1 MPIIKRYANRKL
13 YDTSARRYVT
23 LGGIAALIA
32 QGETV
37 HIIENETGEDITTQT
52 LAQVILEQ
60 EKLNGGIFPQVALA
74 HLIQTGASAVHNIY
88 DGLSGLLN
96 PMELVEFEIERR
108 VKSLIEKELLSEE
121 EGNRLSAMLSGEK
134 ITPDEPPASDDE
146 PIDVQKVADL
156 QAEVERLENELAA
169 LQNRE

>member
-60 EKLNGGIFPQVALA
+60 EKINGGIFPQVALA

-88 DGLSGLLN
+88 DGLNNLLN
-96 PMELVEFEIERR
+96 PMDWVEFEIERR
-108 VKSLIEKELLSEE
+108 IKSLIEKGLLSKE
-121 EGNRLSAMLSGEK
+121 EGSHLSAMLSGER
-134 ITPDEPPASDDE
+134 ITPDEPPDLDDE

-156 QAEVERLENELAA
+156 QAEVERLEMS
-169 LQNRE
+169 